1 MTRLGQA
8 TLLVGI
14 CSLLAGMIRGQS
26 GLALLG
32 FTVVLWIFSEWSWFF
47 WRVHKELPRLQLR
60 RLVNGSDADHS
71 VVQAG
76 RLTQV
81 TVVIT
86 ANGGAVHGMLRLQDC
101 IPDNMAVPGNGHRM
115 RISTWLLQDRF
126 HYTAR
131 IRGAGNLRLPGFR
144 VVLEDRHG
152 FFRLERFVH
161 CRQLLRVLPAWREAG
176 DVRPIIKRLNA
187 IPRHGVHR
195 QQRTGHGSELLELR
209 EYVSGDPPKSIAWKA
224 SARRDR
230 LMTRQYE
237 SEVPVRLQLFVD
249 GSISTRF
256 GGFGLRLL
264 DQLASTAASAARA
277 AISSGDAVGVM
288 VFDERGEKRLSPV
301 TGERGFYRIL
311 QFLADFCVNPA
322 PVPDRLSPLMLRT
335 ALAVCREQFPELLDS
350 RVNRPPFTLFPILPW
365 SRRRFHHRCRL
376 AGVLAELYR
385 MSSGQHVQLLYD
397 DAFLAAFTQHF
408 LSQIGFA
415 WLNPV
420 ATFRSRGFHDG
431 TARIELLSGLL
442 RRAVARARDNEVFLI
457 LADLLEN
464 AHSISH
470 LAPVLRLARARHHRI
485 AIACPTPSF
494 LRPGWQFELPE
505 VPNTESLLL
514 AAEQTRSQDLAA
526 MLQRELRKLGIPA
539 ALTGESEA
547 VRIVLNELE
556 LARSG
561 RAAGDRK

>member
-1 MTRLGQA
+1 MTGLGRA

-14 CSLLAGMIRGQS
+14 CSLLAGIIRGQS

-32 FTVVLWIFSEWSWFF
+32 LTVVLWIFSEWTWFF
-47 WRVHKELPRLQLR
+47 WRVHKELPRLRLR
-60 RLVNGSDADHS
+60 RLVNGSDAENGIL
-71 VVQAG
+71 QAG

-81 TVVIT
+81 TVVVT
-86 ANGGAVHGMLRLQDC
+86 AEGGAVHGILRLQDC
-101 IPDNMAVPGNGHRM
+101 IPDNMAVPNNGNRV
-115 RISTWLLQDRF
+115 RIATRLLSDQF
-126 HYTAR
+126 QYTAR
-131 IRGAGNLRLPGFR
+131 IRGAGDLRLPGFR
-144 VVLEDRHG
+144 IVLEDRHG
-152 FFRLERFVH
+152 FFRLERFVQ
-161 CRQLLRVLPAWREAG
+161 CRQRLSVLPAWRESG
-176 DVRPIIKRLNA
+176 DVRPIIKRLNV

-209 EYVSGDPPKSIAWKA
+209 EYISGDPPKSIAWKA

-249 GSISTRF
+249 GSISTRL
-256 GGFGLRLL
+256 GGFGMRLL
-264 DQLASTAASAARA
+264 DQLATTAASAARA
-277 AISSGDAVGVM
+277 AVSAGDAVGVT
-288 VFDERGEKRLSPV
+288 VFDEQGNKRLSPV
-301 TGERGFYRIL
+301 TGERGFYRVL

-322 PVPDRLSPLMLRT
+322 PQPDRLSPQMLQT
-335 ALAVCREQFPELLDS
+335 ALGVCRETFPELLDK
-350 RVNRPPFTLFPILPW
+350 RVNYPPFTLFPILPW
-365 SRRRFHHRCRL
+365 SRRRFHNRCRL

-385 MSSGQHVQLLYD
+385 MSPAQHVQLLYD

-420 ATFRSRGFHDG
+420 ASFRSRGFHDG
-431 TARIELLSGLL
+431 AARMELLGGVL

-485 AIACPTPSF
+485 AIACPTPAF
-494 LRPGWQFELPE
+494 QRPVGQFELPE

-514 AAEQTRSQDLAA
+514 VAEQTRTQDLTAI
-526 MLQRELRKLGIPA
+526 LQQELRKLGIPA
-539 ALTGESEA
+539 ALTGETEA
-547 VRIVLNELE
+547 VRLVLNELE

-561 RAAGDRK
+561 RTAGGRK

>member
-8 TLLVGI
+8 TLLAGI
-14 CSLLAGMIRGQS
+14 CSLLAGIIRGQS

-32 FTVVLWIFSEWSWFF
+32 LVVVLWIIAEWTWFF
-47 WRVHKELPRLQLR
+47 WRVHKELPRLKLR
-60 RLVNGSDADHS
+60 RLVNGSDAANH

-76 RLTQV
+76 RLMQV
-81 TVVIT
+81 TVVVE
-86 ANGGAVHGMLRLQDC
+86 AEGGAVHGILRIQDC
-101 IPDNMAVPGNGHRM
+101 IPDNMAVCGNGNRV
-115 RISTWLLQDRF
+115 RISTWLLQGRF
-126 HYTAR
+126 QYTAR
-131 IRGAGNLRLPGFR
+131 IRGAGDLRLPGFR
-144 VVLEDRHG
+144 MVLEDRHG
-152 FFRLERFVH
+152 FFRLERFVQ
-161 CRQLLRVLPAWREAG
+161 CRQLLRVLPAWRESG

-187 IPRHGVHR
+187 IPRYGVHR
-195 QQRTGHGSELLELR
+195 QQRTGNGSELLELR

-277 AISSGDAVGVM
+277 AISAGDAVGVM

-301 TGERGFYRIL
+301 TGERGFYRVL
-311 QFLADFCVNPA
+311 QFLAEFCVNPA
-322 PVPDRLSPLMLRT
+322 PVPDRLSPLMLKT
-335 ALAVCREQFPELLDS
+335 ALAVCREQFPELLDR
-350 RVNRPPFTLFPILPW
+350 RVNWPPFTLFPFLPW
-365 SRRRFHHRCRL
+365 SRRRFHNRCRL

-385 MSSGQHVQLLYD
+385 MSPGQHVQLLYD

-408 LSQIGFA
+408 LSQIGLA

-431 TARIELLSGLL
+431 TARMELLGGLL
-442 RRAVARARDNEVFLI
+442 RGAVARARDNEVFLI

-470 LAPVLRLARARHHRI
+470 LVPVLRLARARHHRI

-494 LRPGWQFELPE
+494 QRPGWQFELPE

-514 AAEQTRSQDLAA
+514 AAEQTRTQELAE
-526 MLQRELRKLGIPA
+526 MLQQELRKLEIPA
-539 ALTGESEA
+539 ALTGEPEA
-547 VRIVLNELE
+547 VRLVLNELE

-561 RAAGDRK
+561 RAAGGRK